1 MTENQALIS
10 QPQTENQED
19 LSISLKEKVFAQIK
33 AGEFVE
39 ALETAQK
46 IEIESHR
53 VEALKILSDAA
64 YPDGGEQVVALKALL
79 LLPMAERNAILA
91 KQVEAVKDCFL
102 PGSEEMEWVEEYV
115 ENDNWD
121 EQF

>member
-91 KQVEAVKDCFL
+91 QHAAILAEHFV